1 MFPSLFFLVA
11 LVVAV
16 ANAAVVPR
24 AQPANYDGSTLEPY
38 DVYHARYTALSC
50 QSQHDTQ
57 FFADCCHPLLKD
69 QPLSSRPASCNPAAS
84 HPPTND
90 TPPETDGAVTGG
102 VSVAHVLSSRATA
115 ISHAWSHSSATYFF
129 QNGVAGACGRV
140 HGDYDLVCA
149 MGMHR
154 HLSDLLSGLIASYA
168 DARRYGDTG
177 VRSPLCGRS
186 VRITNTRNGK
196 SVDVYVAD
204 ACPTCLNSNSIDL
217 SMGAFE
223 RIADLAEGEVPSA
236 SSPVTFA
243 FLRS

>member
-1 MFPSLFFLVA
+1 MFPSLFFLVS
-11 LVVAV
+11 LVVAI

-24 AQPANYDGSTLEPY
+24 APPADYDSSYLEPY

-57 FFADCCHPLLKD
+57 FFAECCHPLLKD
-69 QPLSSRPASCNPAAS
+69 QSLDSRPAACNPAAS
-84 HPPTND
+84 APTTNT
-90 TPPETDGAVTGG
+90 TPPETDGTVTGG
-102 VSVAHVLSSRATA
+102 V
-115 ISHAWSHSSATYFF
+115 ATYFF

-140 HGDYDLVCA
+140 HGDYDLICA
-149 MGMHR
+149 M
-154 HLSDLLSGLIASYA
+154 

-196 SVDVYVAD
+196 SVTCYVAD

-217 SMGAFE
+217 SVGAFQS
-223 RIADLAEGEVPSA
+223 IANLEEGEVPI
-236 SSPVTFA
+236 VWQMF
-243 FLRS
+243 